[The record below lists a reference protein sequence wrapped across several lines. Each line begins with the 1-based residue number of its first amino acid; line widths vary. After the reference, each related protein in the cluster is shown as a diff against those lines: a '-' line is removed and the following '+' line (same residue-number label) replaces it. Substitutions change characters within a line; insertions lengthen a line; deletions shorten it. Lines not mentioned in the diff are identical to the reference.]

1 MPERDPTE
9 WQTVTKSN
17 PCEVCGKS
25 DWCGYNT
32 SARLSCC
39 MRVESSRAAR
49 NGGWIH
55 ALDDDAI
62 PTAKALWTKKQLSE
76 RERIERWTPVAR
88 QLRMNTGDNIK
99 RLAKQLGVG
108 EWALRLLHVG
118 YGVCGGR
125 LCWAFP
131 ERNHNGEVVGISRR
145 LVTPHEGLAK
155 MSVGGRGLTYVSGV
169 VFPRDEG
176 PVLIVEGG
184 SDTAAGITLGRNVI
198 GRPSC
203 TGGMKHLF
211 PMLKRLSAERRIIV
225 VAERDKRPHE
235 DGTKCQGCQLCWPG
249 KVGAVRL
256 QKELNRRLKQRVIW
270 LMPPDRFKDLR
281 GWFNA
286 QNVDVEN
293 TDETFELGKRLFT

>member
-1 MPERDPTE
+1 MH
-9 WQTVTKSN
+9 Q
-17 PCEVCGKS
+17 
-25 DWCGYNT
+25 
-32 SARLSCC
+32 
-39 MRVESSRAAR
+39 
-49 NGGWIH
+49 
-55 ALDDDAI
+55 LDDDAI
-62 PTAKALWTKKQLSE
+62 PTAKAFQTKKKLSE

-88 QLRMNTGDNIK
+88 QLRTNTGDNIK

-131 ERNHNGEVVGISRR
+131 ERNHNGEIVGISRR

-225 VAERDKRPHE
+225 VAERDYKPHDTLSPLSQKRHDP
-235 DGTKCQGCQLCWPG
+235 KCRCCITCYPG
-249 KVGAVRL
+249 KAGAKLL
-256 QKELNRRLKQRVIW
+256 QKELNKGLKQPVIW
-270 LMPPDRFKDLR
+270 LMPPGRAKDLR

-293 TDETFELGKRLFT
+293 TDETFELGKRLFA